1 MRQDI
6 PGDQALNNIAFSALT
21 ASLFGLS
28 AVPAMAQDAAPI
40 STEGSV
46 FSGDFLIVGAG
57 VALAPSYEGSD
68 DLVVSPAGAIAGRIG
83 SIGINARAFGLSLDL
98 IPDGM
103 RQGGIGFTLG
113 PVVRYRT
120 NRSGRVT
127 DPVVAQ
133 LGKLKGVVE
142 AGVTLGV
149 DAKKVFN
156 PYDSL
161 SFSVDLRWDAS
172 GRGSGLIVAPGLSYL
187 TPVSKGIAVGG
198 ALNANFIDSRYANYN
213 FGITPAGSLA
223 TGGVLPAY
231 TARGGLKDV
240 GVGAFTAFDLNGNF
254 LDGGPA
260 IGLGA
265 MYSRLFNSAAESPVT
280 SIRGR
285 RSQLIFG
292 AAASYTF

>member
-1 MRQDI
+1 MRRTQEGI
-6 PGDQALNNIAFSALT
+6 VLSYKVFTALGALGI
-21 ASLFGLS
+21 GL
-28 AVPAMAQDAAPI
+28 AALPAAAQEI
-40 STEGSV
+40 STDNSV
-46 FSGDFLIVGAG
+46 FSGDFLIAGAG
-57 VALAPSYEGSD
+57 VAVAPNYEGSD
-68 DLVVSPAGAIAGRIG
+68 DLVAMPAGAVAGRLG
-83 SIGINARAFGLSLDL
+83 GIGINARAFGLSLDL
-98 IPDGM
+98 ISDAD
-103 RQGGIGFTLG
+103 RKGGIGFTLG

-120 NRSGRVT
+120 NRSGRIV
-127 DPVVAQ
+127 DDVVAK

-142 AGVTLGV
+142 VGVTLGI
-149 DAKKVFN
+149 DAKKVLN
-156 PYDSL
+156 PYDSV

-172 GRGSGLIVAPGLSYL
+172 GRGSGLIVAPGVSYL

-198 ALNANFIDSRYANYN
+198 ALNANFIDNRYANYN
-213 FGITPAGSLA
+213 FSISPAGSLA
-223 TGGVLPAY
+223 TGGVLPVY

-265 MYSRLFNSAAESPVT
+265 MYSRLFNSAAESPIT
-280 SIRGR
+280 SLRGR

>member
-1 MRQDI
+1 MKNIAILAALYAGLSVAPAWADEA
-6 PGDQALNNIAFSALT
+6 PGD
-21 ASLFGLS
+21 G
-28 AVPAMAQDAAPI
+28 VPDI
-40 STEGSV
+40 STEQSA

-57 VALAPSYEGSD
+57 VAVVPSYEGSD
-68 DLVVSPAGAIAGRIG
+68 DLVATPAGAVAGRIG
-83 SIGINARAFGLSLDL
+83 GIGINARSFGLALDL
-98 IPDGM
+98 IPDAD
-103 RQGGIGFTLG
+103 RKGGIGFTLG

-120 NRSGRVT
+120 NRSGRIV
-127 DPVVAQ
+127 DDVVAK

-142 AGVTLGV
+142 AGVVVGI

-156 PYDSL
+156 SYDSL
-161 SFSVDLRWDAS
+161 SFSVDLRWDVS

-198 ALNANFIDSRYANYN
+198 ALSANFIDNRYANYN
-213 FGITPAGSLA
+213 FSISPAGSLA
-223 TGGVLPAY
+223 SGLPVY
-231 TARGGLKDV
+231 TAKGGLKDI

-265 MYSRLFNSAAESPVT
+265 MYSRLFNSAADSPVT

-285 RSQLIFG
+285 RGQLIFG

>member
-1 MRQDI
+1 MTNSGI
-6 PGDQALNNIAFSALT
+6 MALGALGMGLMALP
-21 ASLFGLS
+21 AS
-28 AVPAMAQDAAPI
+28 AQDASPTMGGPGA
-40 STEGSV
+40 

-57 VALAPSYEGSD
+57 VAVLPSYEGSD
-68 DLVVSPAGAIAGRIG
+68 DIVVSPAGAIAGRIG
-83 SIGINARAFGLSLDL
+83 GIGINARSFGLALDF
-98 IPDGM
+98 INDSS
-103 RQGGIGFTLG
+103 RSGGVGFTLG
-113 PVVRYRT
+113 PVLRYRT
-120 NRSGRVT
+120 NRSGRIV
-127 DPVVAQ
+127 DDVVAK

-142 AGVTLGV
+142 AGVVAGIDV
-149 DAKKVFN
+149 KKVFN

-161 SFSVDLRWDAS
+161 SFSVDLRWDVS

-198 ALNANFIDSRYANYN
+198 ALSANFIDNRYANYN
-213 FGITPAGSLA
+213 FSVSPAGNAAS
-223 TGGVLPAY
+223 GLPIY
-231 TARGGLKDV
+231 TARGGLKDA
-240 GVGAFTAFDLNGNF
+240 GVGAFTAFDLNGDF

-265 MYSRLFNSAAESPVT
+265 MYSRLFGSAAESPIT

>member
-1 MRQDI
+1 MTNNAI
-6 PGDQALNNIAFSALT
+6 TVFAGGLALLAAP
-21 ASLFGLS
+21 AAAQEAAPLS
-28 AVPAMAQDAAPI
+28 A
-40 STEGSV
+40 EGSA
-46 FSGDFLIVGAG
+46 FSGDFLIAGAG
-57 VALAPSYEGSD
+57 VAAVPSYEGSD
-68 DLVVSPAGAIAGRIG
+68 DLVATPAGAVAGRIG
-83 SIGINARAFGLSLDL
+83 GIGINARAFGLALDL
-98 IPDGM
+98 IDDS
-103 RQGGIGFTLG
+103 RRSGGIGFTLG
-113 PVVRYRT
+113 PVLRYRT
-120 NRSGRVT
+120 NRSGRVV
-127 DPVVAQ
+127 DDVVAK

-142 AGVTLGV
+142 AGVVAGIDV
-149 DAKKVFN
+149 KKVFN

-161 SFSVDLRWDAS
+161 SFSVDLRWDVS
-172 GRGSGLIVAPGLSYL
+172 GRGSGMIVAPGISYL

-198 ALNANFIDSRYANYN
+198 ALSANFIDRRYANYN

-231 TARGGLKDV
+231 VGRGGLKDA

-260 IGLGA
+260 LGIGA

>member
-1 MRQDI
+1 MTYKLFA
-6 PGDQALNNIAFSALT
+6 ALAVLPAGLAAL
-21 ASLFGLS
+21 
-28 AVPAMAQDAAPI
+28 PAAAQEV
-40 STEGSV
+40 STDNSV
-46 FSGDFLIVGAG
+46 FSGDFLIAGAG
-57 VALAPSYEGSD
+57 VAVTPSYEGSD
-68 DLVVSPAGAIAGRIG
+68 DMVVMPAGAVAGRLG
-83 SIGINARAFGLSLDL
+83 GVGINARAFGLSLDL
-98 IPDGM
+98 IPDAS
-103 RQGGIGFTLG
+103 RKGGIGFTLG

-120 NRSGRVT
+120 NRSGRIV
-127 DPVVAQ
+127 DDVVAK

-142 AGVTLGV
+142 VGVTLGL

-156 PYDSL
+156 PYDSV

-172 GRGSGLIVAPGLSYL
+172 GRGSGVIVAPGVSYL

-198 ALNANFIDSRYANYN
+198 ALSANFIDDRYANYN

-280 SIRGR
+280 SMRGR